1 MAGGVNAEMR
11 KWRQEPRQF
20 FQKDGCE
27 HTSRKFF
34 HDQLRR
40 QCVLGW
46 WGCLFNFIG
55 SEERADVERVAERR
69 REERVMAEHES
80 EEMEEKEF

>member
-1 MAGGVNAEMR
+1 METGTKAILSKKMAVNTRA
-11 KWRQEPRQF
+11 
-20 FQKDGCE
+20 GNS
-27 HTSRKFF
+27 T

-40 QCVLGW
+40 QCVLRW